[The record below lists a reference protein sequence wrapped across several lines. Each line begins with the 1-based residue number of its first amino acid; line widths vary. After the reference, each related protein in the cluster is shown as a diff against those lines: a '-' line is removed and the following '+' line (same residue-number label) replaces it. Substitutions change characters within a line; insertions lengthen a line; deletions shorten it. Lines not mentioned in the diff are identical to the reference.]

1 MTMVLKNTF
10 LVALR
15 AIYINKGRSIL
26 TMLGVIIGVAS
37 VVLLTAL
44 GNGLQAYITDQ
55 FESLG
60 SNNIIVAP
68 GQVFSRAKS
77 SDGSSSGGGFGN
89 RDTQASSLANNPL
102 KLSYA
107 NDLKKLREYV
117 SYVSYANTKQDEA
130 KFQNNQK
137 TVSVFGTNEDYDK
150 IFSTPMLK
158 GKFFTKADDQGAE
171 RVAVLGS
178 KITEELFGG
187 ADPIGKKIKIG
198 NQLFTVIGSAESKGG
213 GFGGPSFDEYIY
225 IPYRTM
231 SQIYDTQAVLSIY
244 AKAKSKETIPA
255 TITAIDKALQKHMK
269 ETEFSVFDQSEI
281 LSTING
287 ILGMLTVG
295 LGGIA
300 AISLLVGGIGIMNIM
315 LVSVTERTREIG
327 LRLAIGAMEGEVL
340 LQFLIEVV
348 VLSALG
354 GIIGIVLA
362 TGASIGLASLM
373 DVPYVFNLGV
383 NVLSFVFSAAIGV
396 VFGYFPARRAARLD
410 PIEALRHE

>member
-15 AIYINKGRSIL
+15 AIYINKGRSVL

-37 VVLLTAL
+37 VVLLTAI

-60 SNNIIVAP
+60 SNNIIVSP

-77 SDGSSSGGGFGN
+77 SSGGSSGGFGN
-89 RDTQASSLANNPL
+89 RESQASSLANNPL
-102 KLSYA
+102 KLAYA
-107 NDLKKLREYV
+107 NDLKKLREFV
-117 SYVSYANTKQDEA
+117 SYVSYANSKQDEA
-130 KFQNNQK
+130 KFQNKTK
-137 TVSVFGTNEDYDK
+137 TVSVLGTNEDYNK
-150 IFSTPMLK
+150 IFSTPMAK
-158 GKFFTKADDQGAE
+158 GKFFTKTDDQGAE

-178 KITEELFGG
+178 KVTEELFGT

-255 TITAIDKALQKHMK
+255 TITAIDKTLQKNMK

-287 ILGMLTVG
+287 ILSMLTVG

-327 LRLAIGAMEGEVL
+327 LRKALGATPNQIL
-340 LQFLIEVV
+340 FQFLIEAAL
-348 VLSALG
+348 LSVLG
-354 GIIGIVLA
+354 GL
-362 TGASIGLASLM
+362 IGLLLAW
-373 DVPYVFNLGV
+373 LGV
-383 NVLSFVFSAAIGV
+383 VAIQSVFPAKITMDAVMLAFGV
-396 VFGYFPARRAARLD
+396 SVAVGLVFGAAPASRASKLS
-410 PIEALRHE
+410 PIEALRYE